1 MITVDDAKRHAIE
14 ACGNC
19 GQPEDAH
26 KWRSGTDA
34 GDLALFAAL
43 GGPCP
48 SFVASDAA
56 VIYQKHLA
64 LADGQPRYQPGRIG
78 KRNPLC
84 PRCLRRHR
92 GECALQGGPG
102 PGPDSA
108 SRGAAR
114 AREALGITRDDDT
127 EGTP

>member
-1 MITVDDAKRHAIE
+1 MDAAKRQAIE

-26 KWRSGTDA
+26 KWKSGTDR
-34 GDLALFAAL
+34 GDLDLFAAL

-48 SFVASDAA
+48 QFVASDAA
-56 VIYQKHLA
+56 VIYAKYLA
-64 LADGQPRYQPGRIG
+64 ITDNRAPQRQPGRVA

-84 PRCLRRHR
+84 PRCSPRHR
-92 GECALQGGPG
+92 GECVLQ
-102 PGPDSA
+102 PGPDPGPATA

-114 AREALGITRDDDT
+114 AREALGLTRHDDTT
-127 EGTP
+127 EGT